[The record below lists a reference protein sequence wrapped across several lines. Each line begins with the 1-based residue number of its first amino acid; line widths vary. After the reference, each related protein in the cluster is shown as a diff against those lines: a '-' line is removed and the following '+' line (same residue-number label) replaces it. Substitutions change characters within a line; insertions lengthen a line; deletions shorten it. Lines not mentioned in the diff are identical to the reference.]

1 MGDAVAAVTDDTF
14 ESQVIKAS
22 VPTLVDFW
30 APWCAP
36 CRAMGP
42 LVDRLA
48 GELGTK
54 VKVVKMDTS
63 ESMEVPAR
71 YGITAIPTFLVFKGG
86 KVVEQI
92 VGGRP
97 YEELKSFV
105 TKHLDK

>member
-1 MGDAVAAVTDDTF
+1 MGNAVMEVTDSNF
-14 ESQVIKAS
+14 ETEVIKAN
-22 VPTLVDFW
+22 VPALVDFW

-42 LVDRLA
+42 LVDRLSTEMGA
-48 GELGTK
+48 K
-54 VKVVKMDTS
+54 VKVVKLNTS
-63 ESMEVPAR
+63 DSTEVPAR

-105 TKHLDK
+105 TKHL

>member
-1 MGDAVAAVTDDTF
+1 MAEAVPAVADSTF
-14 ESQVIKAS
+14 ENEVINSS
-22 VPTLVDFW
+22 VPVLVDFW

-48 GELGTK
+48 TELNGK
-54 VKVVKMDTS
+54 VKVVKLNTS
-63 ESMEVPAR
+63 DSTEVPAR

-105 TKHLDK
+105 TKHL

>member
-1 MGDAVAAVTDDTF
+1 MGEAVLTVTDSTF
-14 ESQVIKAS
+14 ENEVIQSS
-22 VPTLVDFW
+22 VPALVDFW

-48 GELGTK
+48 TELLGK
-54 VKVVKMDTS
+54 VKVLKLNTS
-63 ESMEVPAR
+63 DSTEVPSR
-71 YGITAIPTFLVFKGG
+71 YGVTAIPTFLVFKGG

-105 TKHLDK
+105 TKHL